1 MDNLFIY
8 FVFGMIVF
16 AIFWLI
22 GTSNR
27 LKRYRIVIDE
37 SKRNVDIALAKRYD
51 TISEMIKVAKS
62 FARHEADTF
71 ANVIKLRQSG
81 SISEANMNMKDQ
93 DDAIHRIY
101 ALAESYPE
109 LKSSEQFLNLQDQID
124 DENEQLAAAKRIV
137 NNNISIFNQQ
147 VVSFPTSI
155 IAKSNGMTKMDFLV
169 EDDVAGKKSIE
180 HFDYDV

>member
-1 MDNLFIY
+1 MENLFIY
-8 FVFGMIVF
+8 ILLPLIAIV
-16 AIFWLI
+16 LI
-22 GTSNR
+22 WYISASNR
-27 LKRYRIVIDE
+27 LKRYRVVIDE
-37 SKRNVDIALAKRYD
+37 SKRNVDIALTKRYD
-51 TISEMIKVAKS
+51 TISEMIQVAKS
-62 FARHEADTF
+62 YAKHEAETF
-71 ANVIKLRQSG
+71 ANIIKLRQSG
-81 SISEANMNMKDQ
+81 SISESNQ
-93 DDAIHRIY
+93 AIKSQNEAIERIY

-155 IAKSNGMTKMDFLV
+155 IAKSNGMTEMDFLV

>member
-1 MDNLFIY
+1 MENLFIY
-8 FVFGMIVF
+8 ILLPLIAIV
-16 AIFWLI
+16 LI
-22 GTSNR
+22 WYISASNR
-27 LKRYRIVIDE
+27 LKRYRVVIDE
-37 SKRNVDIALAKRYD
+37 SKRNVDIALTKRYD

-62 FARHEADTF
+62 YAKHEAETF
-71 ANVIKLRQSG
+71 ANIIKLRQSG
-81 SISEANMNMKDQ
+81 SISESNQ
-93 DDAIHRIY
+93 AIKSQNEAIERIY